1 MKLLIFISLLLLS
14 SCYYLET
21 GKFNQEAY
29 DDYITKRYGNTHGC
43 ILGDYNFISIDMNKP
58 NFDFYLNSDTLNFNG
73 LNNLD
78 TFLTSH
84 KDKIEDFRFY
94 LVGRENVKQERI
106 DSVISVLQKHNRIRF
121 NLVYQKGFWEK

>member
-1 MKLLIFISLLLLS
+1 MKLFVFISILLLS

-29 DDYITKRYGNTHGC
+29 DDYITKKYGNNPGC
-43 ILGDYNFISIDMNKP
+43 MGNNDFFSIDMNKP

-78 TFLTSH
+78 TFLTSN
-84 KDKIEDFRFY
+84 KDKIEDFRFN

-106 DSVISVLQKHNRIRF
+106 DSVISVLQKHNRNRF
-121 NLVYQKGFWEK
+121 TFEYQKGFWEK